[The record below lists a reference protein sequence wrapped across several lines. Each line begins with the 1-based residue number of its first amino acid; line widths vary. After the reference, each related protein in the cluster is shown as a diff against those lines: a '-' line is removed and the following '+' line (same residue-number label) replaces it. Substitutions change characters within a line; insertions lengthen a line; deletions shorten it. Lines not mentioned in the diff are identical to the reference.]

1 VASAAAV
8 RSPDEVPAVTA
19 TRFDHAAIAVRD
31 RMDEAQAAFARLGFT
46 LTPRGHHTL
55 GSINHLIVLGRTYL
69 ELIGFPPGQPDA
81 RPELR
86 DAPIGLNGLV
96 FRSDDAQRTHDACA
110 ARGAPV
116 TPVQSFSRPVALD
129 GETREARFRT
139 VRTMPGASPCGRL
152 YFCEHLTPELV
163 WRPRWQAHENG
174 ALELLEAK
182 VSARDPVAEARLY
195 RALLGEGAVETVADG
210 ALRIP
215 VPPAVVCVDRGPD
228 RMLGLTLRVADLRST
243 QRLLAARGVDTI
255 RAGGVLQVAPSE
267 AFDVT
272 LWMTE

>member
-1 VASAAAV
+1 M
-8 RSPDEVPAVTA
+8 TA

-55 GSINHLIVLGRTYL
+55 GSINHLIVLGETYL

-116 TPVQSFSRPVALD
+116 TPVQSFSRPVAID
-129 GETREARFRT
+129 GETRDARFRT
-139 VRTMPGASPCGRL
+139 VRTLPGASPCGRL

-174 ALELLEAK
+174 ALELLEVR

-195 RALLGEGAVETVADG
+195 RSLLGDEAIAAAPGGDG
-210 ALRIP
+210 FRVS
-215 VPPAVVCVDRGPD
+215 VPPTAICVDRGPD
-228 RMLGLTLRVADLRST
+228 RMLGLTLRVADLQSA

-255 RAGGVLQVAPSE
+255 RAGGVLQVAPSQ